1 MKNKNPTVIMAVA
14 ALVSGALAAVKGNFW
29 STLAV
34 LFLTLAA
41 VVMYLANLSAYIVD
55 ESDEEDWSA
64 ENVSKHNR
72 EAVKKLISDLS
83 NFKDLIGTDVDDHQ
97 EDEDTELIRKM
108 SEEIK
113 LDGTHIVYA
122 DALPRTEACSDDDE
136 TEAK

>member
-1 MKNKNPTVIMAVA
+1 MKTKNPTMIMAVA
-14 ALVSGALAAVKGNFW
+14 TLASGVLAAVKGNFW

-34 LFLTLAA
+34 LFLALAT
-41 VVMYLANLSAYIVD
+41 VVMYLANLSSYIVD
-55 ESDEEDWSA
+55 EPDEEDWSP

-83 NFKDLIGTDVDDHQ
+83 NFRDLIGTDVDDHQ

-113 LDGTHIVYA
+113 LDGTHIVDA
-122 DALPRTEACSDDDE
+122 DALPRTEVRFGDE